1 MEHAIVMLWNLLSV
15 FFISLSVSLSPL
27 SLLPL
32 VITSW
37 KHCYFFSGKLFFLQ
51 PKWEYTRACVI
62 IPSFLSHWLMW
73 FPESWSAVRKFQEQ
87 EVGHSTRRPNTE
99 HITFLTQTK
108 CTVVRVLGL
117 RALTS
122 QRHIASFLS
131 PSRTPRV
138 DIVPSLSSVCWDKTD
153 KRWSH
158 VSTTHNGRNR
168 GRARQAVEAGYWH
181 KPWVMFFSTFFCD
194 SWVLK
199 EQDDMSHTS
208 CHFDLLYV
216 NLHRPTNA

>member
-1 MEHAIVMLWNLLSV
+1 MPCLCFEIFCLFSLFPFPHHFLHFLCCLLLSRAGNT
-15 FFISLSVSLSPL
+15 
-27 SLLPL
+27 
-32 VITSW
+32 VI
-37 KHCYFFSGKLFFLQ
+37 FSQENHFLQ
-51 PKWEYTRACVI
+51 PKWENTRACVKI
-62 IPSFLSHWLMW
+62 HSFLSHWLMW
-73 FPESWSAVRKFQEQ
+73 FPESWSAVRKFHEQ
-87 EVGHSTRRPNTE
+87 EVGHPTWRTNTE

-108 CTVVRVLGL
+108 CTVDRVLGL

-168 GRARQAVEAGYWH
+168 GRASQAVEAGYWH

-199 EQDDMSHTS
+199 EQDVMCHTS

-216 NLHRPTNA
+216 NLQSPTNA